1 MSGYEYKVVPAP
13 KRGVKAKGLKTSDAR
28 YANALQATLNSE
40 AIDGWE
46 YLRAETLPS
55 EERSGLTGRTTV
67 FQNVLVFRRE
77 QSEDDFFTDELLAI
91 EAMTAEGD
99 EEEYGDGG
107 EPLESIEESAAETD
121 SSNDD
126 QSEKETESE
135 EVEEKSS

>member
-40 AIDGWE
+40 AVDGWE

-77 QSEDDFFTDELLAI
+77 QSEDDIFTDELLAI

-99 EEEYGDGG
+99 DVEHGDDS
-107 EPLESIEESAAETD
+107 EPRESSEESVVETD
-121 SSNDD
+121 SSSDD

-135 EVEEKSS
+135 EVEEKST

>member
-99 EEEYGDGG
+99 EDEYGDGG
-107 EPLESIEESAAETD
+107 EPLESSEESAAETD

-126 QSEKETESE
+126 QSDESE
-135 EVEEKSS
+135 EVEEKST

>member
-107 EPLESIEESAAETD
+107 EPLESSEESAAETD